1 MDKDSILF
9 ANEGEERCVEIQK
22 QLQYLQWR
30 KNQVTTTELDDIYLV
45 CSVSPNTCTPY
56 DLLRWKER

>member
-30 KNQVTTTELDDIYLV
+30 KNQVTTTELDDYI
-45 CSVSPNTCTPY
+45 
-56 DLLRWKER
+56 